1 MIWMPLLL
9 SIAILIPHRNIYLMY
24 VIFIFA
30 GYIVARSFG
39 QVWYTVTSP
48 VRRIRGR
55 IGPSLAPVVLLI
67 SNLRAR
73 INAYAYPDMVVPEA

>member
-1 MIWMPLLL
+1 MIWVPLLL
-9 SIAILIPHRNIYLMY
+9 SFSILIPHRNIYFMY

-48 VRRIRGR
+48 VRRIRRR
-55 IGPSLAPVVLLI
+55 IGPMLEPVSLRM
-67 SNLRAR
+67 SGLRER
-73 INAYAYPDMVVPEA
+73 VIAYAYPEVLVSEA